1 MSKIIQFFR
10 DMKVRYKIIMI
21 YFVIGLFPLIIIG
34 TLFFS
39 QIKHSVIQQV
49 QISTSNT
56 IDLATSSLD
65 SNIKIYNNLSDYLAY
80 NETVANIVS
89 NDINNQF
96 DFYKELDKTLDPMLL
111 SVANFHTDLEQVT
124 IYARDDIVRHGSTL
138 APITQIENE
147 SWFTQA
153 SHSDTPVWIINKDK
167 KEVINVRKMP
177 TLERKGILGILYIKM
192 NYDQL
197 FKSFNNF
204 SNNNYGTY
212 IVDGNNH
219 IVYQNL
225 KFDDDRLPEI
235 LSFKDVKGMVKRKA
249 DNVIYK
255 KSHETNWKVYYY
267 HSRDSL
273 SDSRLS
279 EAANFLV
286 LVMLVTIVATAIALW
301 ATSKFI
307 VSRLE
312 ALRNNIALVEKG
324 KLEVMVQ
331 SQDRDEIGQLITG
344 FGHMINRIKFLI
356 EEVYESKLAQKNYEM
371 RALQQ
376 QINPHFLY
384 NTLSMINFMAI
395 ESGQNDIS
403 KITLALSDFY
413 RTALNKGHNTTSLAD
428 ELKNMNAYL
437 DIQQMMHDYEF
448 DLDIEIDDDIMD
460 YETPN
465 LILQPIVENAIG
477 HGIDLLEDRKGVLKV
492 YATVDE
498 ENVYIMVEDNGVG
511 MDQET
516 INTMLSQN
524 SKGYGMRNV
533 NQRIKLLYGE
543 EYGLHIE
550 SIVGQ
555 GSVVIIRLPK
565 RKYEKRPD
573 QK

>member
-1 MSKIIQFFR
+1 MSKLIQFFR

-138 APITQIENE
+138 APITQ
-147 SWFTQA
+147 
-153 SHSDTPVWIINKDK
+153 
-167 KEVINVRKMP
+167 VINVRKMP

-197 FKSFNNF
+197 FKSFNDF

-212 IVDGNNH
+212 IVDGNNQ

-225 KFDDDRLPEI
+225 KFDDDRVSEI

-286 LVMLVTIVATAIALW
+286 LQQLPY
-301 ATSKFI
+301 
-307 VSRLE
+307 
-312 ALRNNIALVEKG
+312 
-324 KLEVMVQ
+324 
-331 SQDRDEIGQLITG
+331 GQQA
-344 FGHMINRIKFLI
+344 
-356 EEVYESKLAQKNYEM
+356 SSSSA
-371 RALQQ
+371 
-376 QINPHFLY
+376 
-384 NTLSMINFMAI
+384 
-395 ESGQNDIS
+395 
-403 KITLALSDFY
+403 
-413 RTALNKGHNTTSLAD
+413 
-428 ELKNMNAYL
+428 
-437 DIQQMMHDYEF
+437 
-448 DLDIEIDDDIMD
+448 
-460 YETPN
+460 
-465 LILQPIVENAIG
+465 
-477 HGIDLLEDRKGVLKV
+477 VLK
-492 YATVDE
+492 
-498 ENVYIMVEDNGVG
+498 
-511 MDQET
+511 
-516 INTMLSQN
+516 
-524 SKGYGMRNV
+524 
-533 NQRIKLLYGE
+533 
-543 EYGLHIE
+543 HC
-550 SIVGQ
+550 
-555 GSVVIIRLPK
+555 VII
-565 RKYEKRPD
+565 
-573 QK
+573 

>member
-1 MSKIIQFFR
+1 MNKFVQFFR
-10 DMKVRYKIIMI
+10 NMKVRYKIIMI
-21 YFVIGLFPLIIIG
+21 YFVIGLFPLIFIG

-39 QIKHSVIQQV
+39 QIKDSVIK
-49 QISTSNT
+49 QIKTSTSNT
-56 IDLATSSLD
+56 IELATSSLD
-65 SNIKIYNNLSDYLAY
+65 SNIKVYNNLSDYLAY

-89 NDINNQF
+89 NDTNDQF

-124 IYARDDIVRHGSTL
+124 IYARDDIVQHGSTL

-147 SWFTQA
+147 SWFKKA
-153 SHSDTPVWIINKDK
+153 SQSDTPVWIINKDK

-177 TLERKGILGILYIKM
+177 TLERNGILGILYIRM

-204 SNNNYGTY
+204 SGDNYGAY
-212 IVDGNNH
+212 IVDGDNH
-219 IVYQNL
+219 ILYEKL
-225 KFDDDRLPEI
+225 KFDQDREAEM
-235 LSFKDVKGMVKRKA
+235 LSFNEVKGMVKRKA

-255 KSHETNWKVYYY
+255 NSTETNWKVYYY
-267 HSRDSL
+267 HSRDNI
-273 SDSRLS
+273 SDARLS
-279 EAANFLV
+279 EAANFLL
-286 LVMLVTIVATAIALW
+286 LVMVVTIIAAAIALW

-312 ALRNNIALVEKG
+312 ALQNNIKLVEEG

-331 SQDRDEIGQLITG
+331 SKDQDEIGQLITG

-413 RTALNKGHNTTSLAD
+413 RTALNKGHNTTCLAD

-448 DLDIEIDDDIMD
+448 DLDIEIDDAIMD

-492 YATVDE
+492 YATVDQ

-511 MDQET
+511 MDEET

-555 GSVVIIRLPK
+555 GTIVTIRLPK
-565 RKYEKRPD
+565 HKYEKRPD

>member
-147 SWFTQA
+147 SWFAQA

-197 FKSFNNF
+197 FKSFN
-204 SNNNYGTY
+204 
-212 IVDGNNH
+212 
-219 IVYQNL
+219 
-225 KFDDDRLPEI
+225 
-235 LSFKDVKGMVKRKA
+235 DVKGMVKRKA

-286 LVMLVTIVATAIALW
+286 LVMLVTIVATAITLW

-312 ALRNNIALVEKG
+312 ALRNNITLVEKG

>member
-1 MSKIIQFFR
+1 MSKLIQFFR

-49 QISTSNT
+49 QTSTSNT
-56 IDLATSSLD
+56 IELATSSLD

-147 SWFTQA
+147 SWFAQA

-212 IVDGNNH
+212 IVDGNNQ

-225 KFDDDRLPEI
+225 KFDDDRVSEI

-267 HSRDSL
+267 HSRDS
-273 SDSRLS
+273 
-279 EAANFLV
+279 
-286 LVMLVTIVATAIALW
+286 
-301 ATSKFI
+301 
-307 VSRLE
+307 
-312 ALRNNIALVEKG
+312 
-324 KLEVMVQ
+324 
-331 SQDRDEIGQLITG
+331 
-344 FGHMINRIKFLI
+344 
-356 EEVYESKLAQKNYEM
+356 
-371 RALQQ
+371 
-376 QINPHFLY
+376 
-384 NTLSMINFMAI
+384 
-395 ESGQNDIS
+395 
-403 KITLALSDFY
+403 
-413 RTALNKGHNTTSLAD
+413 
-428 ELKNMNAYL
+428 
-437 DIQQMMHDYEF
+437 
-448 DLDIEIDDDIMD
+448 
-460 YETPN
+460 
-465 LILQPIVENAIG
+465 
-477 HGIDLLEDRKGVLKV
+477 
-492 YATVDE
+492 
-498 ENVYIMVEDNGVG
+498 
-511 MDQET
+511 
-516 INTMLSQN
+516 
-524 SKGYGMRNV
+524 
-533 NQRIKLLYGE
+533 
-543 EYGLHIE
+543 
-550 SIVGQ
+550 
-555 GSVVIIRLPK
+555 
-565 RKYEKRPD
+565 
-573 QK
+573 